1 MITDIHLFFY
11 YLCRCNED
19 NLRWRQ
25 EYAPPI
31 LREIREKLDR
41 CLSLP
46 QEKLPP
52 KDDLYKAIIWIAN
65 GRLWKAFSL
74 VVTLPWTTISV
85 SSRTGMS
92 QSQGAT
98 PCFFITNESAER
110 EAMFYSLTLSCLLNG
125 IDTSEYFA
133 DVIDKVARMK
143 PKTPIEQYRDLLPDK
158 WKKKN

>member
-1 MITDIHLFFY
+1 MHKNDRNWTV
-11 YLCRCNED
+11 ED

-41 CLSLP
+41 FLSLP
-46 QEKLPP
+46 DEVLPP
-52 KDDLYKAIIWIAN
+52 KDDFYKAVHY
-65 GRLWKAFSL
+65 LDSEWKAMEGIFTRGDTALDNNLCEQQNRYVSKSRRNSL
-74 VVTLPWTTISV
+74 
-85 SSRTGMS
+85 
-92 QSQGAT
+92 
-98 PCFFITNESAER
+98 FFIITNESAER

-158 WKKKN
+158 WKKKS